1 MAASGIYRQEK
12 EAKTT
17 YFLRI
22 RAGDIT
28 KYSQKPLMS
37 SNTRKACNSQ
47 GEPKET

>member
-17 YFLRI
+17 YFLWI
-22 RAGDIT
+22 RAGNIS

-37 SNTRKACNSQ
+37 SNTRKI
-47 GEPKET
+47 